1 VGIKTRIDST
11 TNLKEVMGGERAG
24 EYPQRV
30 IRPQRVN
37 AALLQTV
44 EHTGADAVATDEITA
59 DVFVEGLFS
68 HLSGGK
74 IDKEQLPH
82 VSAGHYFLLQSLL
95 CRYPVGAHNKNICC
109 LRTVKHDFHPVLAV
123 PWMAGIT
130 QN

>member
-1 VGIKTRIDST
+1 MGIKTRIDST

-82 VSAGHYFLLQSLL
+82 VSAGHYFSF
-95 CRYPVGAHNKNICC
+95 AHHELISF
-109 LRTVKHDFHPVLAV
+109 LVAV
-123 PWMAGIT
+123 ELKKRCDMVSRSYIIVFFRSPH
-130 QN
+130 